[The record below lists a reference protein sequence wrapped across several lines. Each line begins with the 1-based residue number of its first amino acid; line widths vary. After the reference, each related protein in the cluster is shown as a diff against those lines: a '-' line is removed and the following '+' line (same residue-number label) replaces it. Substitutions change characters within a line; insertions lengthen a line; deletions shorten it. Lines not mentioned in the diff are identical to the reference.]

1 MRQGVASH
9 PGQSDTGSALRL
21 LVCLLAGALLATALM
36 VAWSCRTTRSGIV
49 PSSGLSGGLSITSAD
64 GAAARPEPMMRIR
77 IARQVE
83 SATIDGRGPWLV
95 AVEGSRTGEILAGP
109 VTITNS
115 SGGVRV
121 ADAYERVRGFGP
133 GTPVYVGPVLRQSD
147 RTGDEIVNLNKSRY
161 PGTLRILPS
170 QDEPERL
177 DVINVVEI
185 ERYIPGV
192 ISKEIFPHWD
202 EKAFMAQ
209 AVAAR
214 TYALQRRESARKAN
228 RPFDVDD
235 SEVDQVYGG
244 LTGQRVALRA
254 ADATRGVVLT
264 SGNRLAEAY
273 YAAICGGHP
282 ALPEEIWP
290 PNVATPVVQKVGYA
304 PPAANPANAS
314 LSREILCQKSPLYE
328 WEVARRTDELTKR
341 LQAWG
346 KDRGHELGSLGM
358 VAKVDII
365 DRTQTGRSMT
375 VKVTDTSG
383 KSVTMT
389 AEQFRTAANFP
400 TPALKDVPTIARVN
414 SNDFTVEVGRT
425 VTVIDGRGHGHG
437 VGLCQYCM
445 QGMASRGD
453 DWHTILK
460 SFYPQYTIM
469 RIY

>member
-1 MRQGVASH
+1 LQHDVITH
-9 PGQSDTGSALRL
+9 PGRSDTGSALRL

-49 PSSGLSGGLSITSAD
+49 PSSSLSESLSITSAD
-64 GAAARPEPMMRIR
+64 GAEARPEPMMRIR

-95 AVEGSRTGEILAGP
+95 AVEGSRTGEILTGP
-109 VTITNS
+109 VTISSS
-115 SGGVRV
+115 SGGIRI

-133 GTPVYVGPVLRQSD
+133 GTPVYVGPVLHQSE
-147 RTGDEIVNLNKSRY
+147 RTGEEIVNLNKARY
-161 PGTLRILPS
+161 PGTLRVLPS
-170 QDEPERL
+170 QENPERL
-177 DVINVVEI
+177 DVVNVVEI

-254 ADATRGVVLT
+254 AEATRGVVLT
-264 SGNRLAEAY
+264 NGSRLAEAY

-282 ALPEEIWP
+282 ALAEEIWP
-290 PNVATPVVQKVGYA
+290 PKVSTPVVQKVGYT
-304 PPAANPANAS
+304 PPAANPASAS

-346 KDRGHELGSLGM
+346 RDRSHELGSLGTL
-358 VAKVDII
+358 AKVDII
-365 DRTQTGRSMT
+365 DHTQTGRSMT
-375 VKVTDTSG
+375 VKVTDSSG
-383 KSVTMT
+383 KSVTLT
-389 AEQFRTAANFP
+389 AEQFRTAANYA
-400 TPALKDVPTIARVN
+400 TPALKDVPTVARVN

-425 VTVIDGRGHGHG
+425 VTVIDGHGHGHG
-437 VGLCQYCM
+437 VGMCQYCM
-445 QGMASRGD
+445 QGMAARGD
-453 DWHTILK
+453 DFRTILRA
-460 SFYPQYTIM
+460 FYPQYTIM